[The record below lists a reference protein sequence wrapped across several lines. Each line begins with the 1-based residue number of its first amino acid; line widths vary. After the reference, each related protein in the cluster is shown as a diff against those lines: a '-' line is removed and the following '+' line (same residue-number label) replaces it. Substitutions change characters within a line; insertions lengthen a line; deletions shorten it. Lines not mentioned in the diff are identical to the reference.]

1 MPIFLSDPKRPQSPA
16 EEKANSL
23 SHGLGL
29 LAALVGTPWLIL
41 HAALIG
47 DRQFVVGVILFTATI
62 ILLYLASTLY
72 HLLPPGKA
80 KRVFRVIEHCAIF
93 LLIAG
98 TYTPFSLGVLR
109 GGWGWTLFGIIWGL
123 ALVGVAL
130 KVFARTLHPVLSTGL
145 YLLMGWVIVIAIDP
159 LWERMPGAG
168 LLWLLAGGLCYTLGV
183 VFFATDARLR
193 FGHLVWHLLVIA
205 GTTCH
210 YLAVFWYAA

>member
-1 MPIFLSDPKRPQSPA
+1 MRVFLTNPERPQSPA
-16 EEKANSL
+16 EERANSL
-23 SHGLGL
+23 SHGIGL
-29 LAALVGTPWLIL
+29 LAALVGSPWLIL

-47 DRQFVVGVILFTATI
+47 DRPFVVGVILFVTTVV
-62 ILLYLASTLY
+62 LLYLASTLY

-109 GGWGWTLFGIIWGL
+109 GGWGWTLFGIVWGL
-123 ALVGVAL
+123 ALVGVAI
-130 KVFARTLHPVLSTGL
+130 KVFVKRFRPLFSTAL
-145 YLLMGWVIVIAIDP
+145 YLLMGWVIVVAIDP
-159 LWERMPGAG
+159 LLARMPLEG

-193 FGHLVWHLLVIA
+193 FGHLVWHLFVMA
-205 GTTCH
+205 GTACH
-210 YLAVFWYAA
+210 YLAVFWYAV